1 MSKDIGIIIVGAAL
15 FLGAAFYTYHIWSD
29 CLAENS
35 VFTCVRMLN
44 K

>member
-1 MSKDIGIIIVGAAL
+1 MIKILGAVIIIAL
-15 FLGAAFYTYHIWSD
+15 LGWYVTHIWSD

-35 VFTCVRMLN
+35 FLTCSRMLT

>member
-1 MSKDIGIIIVGAAL
+1 MIEKLIYGAVGIIFIVGI
-15 FLGAAFYTYHIWSD
+15 GFYLQHIWSD

-35 VFTCVRMLN
+35 FLTCARMLN